1 MQAKTFRPYQAE
13 AIDAILGCWRD
24 NQRCLAVMPT
34 GAGKT
39 LVAAGTT
46 QRILDRPG
54 NNHRVLFLA
63 NRNELCLQPLEAFA
77 AQLGFVP
84 ALEKAESRAGLTE
97 PVVIGSVQTLS
108 RQQRLERFSRDHFS
122 YIFADEAHMALAPSW
137 QRIFDH
143 FETAKVCG
151 ITATPF
157 RSDAKL
163 LREIFDAE
171 AYRKNLFE
179 LVDEGWLVNP
189 DHVYKLES
197 AISLAQVRIKKSTEG
212 IDYDLNDAADAIAP
226 YFAEIARELKDK
238 HANRHI
244 LAFLPLVA
252 SSQKFVA
259 ACVAAGINAVHI
271 DGDDPE
277 RAQKLQAFKD
287 GQISLLSNSNLLHT
301 GIDLP
306 VCDATLCLRP
316 TRSKVLYQ
324 QVVGR
329 STRPLP
335 GLVDRYQSV
344 QDRLQAIFSSAKPN
358 ALIIDPLWLSNDHDL
373 VTPSFLIAENQEE
386 AEAIQK
392 RAGKE
397 YSLQNLK
404 ALVQRERE
412 EAIARR
418 LANAAR
424 FRAGRVDYQYFAA
437 TSGESRLL
445 TYEPIFKKECAPPS
459 AFTLRYLQENMGIDP
474 SNITSQ
480 GLAEEI
486 KRAIGRRRYHQR
498 AEIRQLAVIA
508 EAQGLNPDL
517 WKIRKNDPRLMQEK

>member
-1 MQAKTFRPYQAE
+1 MQAKTFRPYQN
-13 AIDAILGCWRD
+13 DAIKAILTQWQKSRT
-24 NQRCLAVMPT
+24 CLAVMPT

-46 QRILDRPG
+46 KALLERKDR
-54 NNHRVLFLA
+54 NRVLFLA
-63 NRNELCLQPLEAFA
+63 NRNELCTQPFDAFA
-77 AQLGFVP
+77 EQLGFIP
-84 ALEKAESRAGLTE
+84 ELEKAESHASLQA

-108 RQQRLERFSRDHFS
+108 RTKRLEAFPRDHFS
-122 YIFADEAHMALAPSW
+122 YIFADEAHMAMAESW
-137 QRIFDH
+137 QRIFNY
-143 FETAKVCG
+143 FESASICG

-163 LREIFDAE
+163 LRDVFEAE

-189 DHVYKLES
+189 DHVFKLQS
-197 AISLAQVRIKKSTEG
+197 AISLAQVRIKKSVEG
-212 IDYDLNDAADAIAP
+212 VDYDLQDAADAILP
-226 YFAEIARELKDK
+226 YFKEIAEELARE
-238 HANRHI
+238 HSRRHI

-259 ACVAAGINAVHI
+259 ACVEAGINAVHV
-271 DGDDPE
+271 DGEDPN

-287 GQISLLSNSNLLHT
+287 GRIALLSNSNLLHT
-301 GIDLP
+301 GVDFPI
-306 VCDATLCLRP
+306 CDATLCLRP

-335 GLVDRYQSV
+335 GLVDSQESV
-344 QDRLQAIFSSAKPN
+344 SGRLEAIRTSLKPD

-386 AEAIQK
+386 AEEIER
-392 RAGKE
+392 RAKKNKD
-397 YSLQNLK
+397 YSLAAIK
-404 ALVQRERE
+404 AAIQRERE

-424 FRAGRVDYQYFAA
+424 FREGRLDYQYLAA
-437 TSGESRLL
+437 QTGEHRLL
-445 TYEPIFKKECAPPS
+445 TYEPVFKAECRAPSP
-459 AFTLRYLQENMGIDP
+459 FTLQVLRRMGIDTQ
-474 SNITSQ
+474 NVTSA

-486 KRAIGRRRYHQR
+486 KLAIGRRRYQGR
-498 AEIRQLAVIA
+498 AEIRDLAAVA
-508 EAQGLNPDL
+508 ESEGVNPDI
-517 WKIRKNDPRLMQEK
+517 WKIQKTDRRLLSR